1 MGLFQNCFFC
11 ALFLLEMKTF
21 WKLTSQLGTTQEDRC
36 HPRSLPPDFMSGRD
50 PRGCH
55 PRGTGAFR
63 FGVVGDSGV
72 ANSNWED

>member
-21 WKLTSQLGTTQEDRC
+21 WKLTRQLGTTQEDRC
-36 HPRSLPPDFMSGRD
+36 HPRSLPSDFMSGRD

-55 PRGTGAFR
+55 PRGRGAFR